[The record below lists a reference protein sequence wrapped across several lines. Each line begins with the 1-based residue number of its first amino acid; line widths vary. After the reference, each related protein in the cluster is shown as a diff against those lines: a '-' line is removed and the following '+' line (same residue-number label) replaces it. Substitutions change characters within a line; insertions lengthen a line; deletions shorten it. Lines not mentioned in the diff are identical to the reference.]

1 MAGMMTTTTTI
12 CPKANG
18 STAAS
23 GETAEGNTTIRE
35 ADGTLPERMAE
46 KHLFGYGTKVMLEQF
61 PEMSG
66 YADPDVSFMHTIR
79 QANMELPGQMVE
91 TQWDGYTIKEIISM
105 PGTTDA
111 VLMTEDREAGNPAA
125 DGRAVWRKTTRAGAG
140 TVGRR
145 RNSRCPPSQ
154 PRTRMTWAAARG
166 PISAK

>member
-46 KHLFGYGTKVMLEQF
+46 KHLLGYVTKVTLERF

-66 YADPDVSFMHTIR
+66 YADPDASFMHTIR
-79 QANMELPGQMVE
+79 
-91 TQWDGYTIKEIISM
+91 
-105 PGTTDA
+105 
-111 VLMTEDREAGNPAA
+111 
-125 DGRAVWRKTTRAGAG
+125 
-140 TVGRR
+140 
-145 RNSRCPPSQ
+145 
-154 PRTRMTWAAARG
+154 
-166 PISAK
+166 